1 LPIAFRGVSE
11 ESYAAGLAA
20 TRKKCAAT
28 DPAPGHFA
36 ANDAAPQSGHSK
48 PSSRRSILPAT
59 AAHHHEKHAHPTASP
74 ADYWALLKPRVMSL
88 VIFTAFAGV
97 LIAPS
102 HVNPVIGL
110 ASLLAIAAGAGASGA
125 LNMWYDADIDALMR
139 RTQNRPIPAGR
150 MNKGDALGFGL
161 VLSVLSVFALGI
173 VANWLAAA
181 LLSFTI
187 FFYVAVYT
195 MWLKRL
201 TPQNIVIGGAAGA
214 LPPIVGYA
222 AATGEISLASIALFA
237 IIFVWTPPHFW
248 ALALVKAEEYG
259 RAGIP
264 MLPNVKGAD
273 RTRREI
279 LLYTLALV
287 PLGLSPWLIG
297 FASLAYGMI
306 ALALGALMLLFSA
319 RVYYHR
325 TGAKAD
331 RCARQLFGFSI
342 LYLFLLFAAIVGE
355 RLVAILALN
364 IPW

>member
-1 LPIAFRGVSE
+1 MNFVSQSDRGPAQSLPVS
-11 ESYAAGLAA
+11 
-20 TRKKCAAT
+20 
-28 DPAPGHFA
+28 
-36 ANDAAPQSGHSK
+36 
-48 PSSRRSILPAT
+48 
-59 AAHHHEKHAHPTASP
+59 TASP
-74 ADYWALLKPRVMSL
+74 ADYLALLKPRVMSL
-88 VIFTAFAGV
+88 VMFTALTGV

-102 HVNPVIGL
+102 HVNPVIGF

-161 VLSVLSVFALGI
+161 VLAVLSVVTLGI

-264 MLPNVKGAD
+264 MLPNAKGAD
-273 RTRREI
+273 RTRRDI
-279 LLYTLALV
+279 LFYTLALV

-297 FASLAYGMI
+297 FASLAYGI
-306 ALALGALMLLFSA
+306 TALALGAIMLLFAA
-319 RVYYHR
+319 RVYCHR
-325 TGAKAD
+325 TGPAAN
-331 RCARQLFGFSI
+331 RCAGQLFGFSI
-342 LYLFLLFAAIVGE
+342 LYLFLLFAAIAGE
-355 RLVAILALN
+355 RLVAVLASNLA
-364 IPW
+364 W

>member
-1 LPIAFRGVSE
+1 M
-11 ESYAAGLAA
+11 
-20 TRKKCAAT
+20 
-28 DPAPGHFA
+28 
-36 ANDAAPQSGHSK
+36 
-48 PSSRRSILPAT
+48 PAT

-74 ADYWALLKPRVMSL
+74 SDYLALLKPRVMSL
-88 VIFTAFAGV
+88 VMFTALTGV

-102 HVNPVIGL
+102 HVNPVIGF

-161 VLSVLSVFALGI
+161 VLAVLSVFALGI

-201 TPQNIVIGGAAGA
+201 TSQNIVIGGAAGA

-222 AATGEISLASIALFA
+222 AATGEISLASVALFA

-248 ALALVKAEEYG
+248 ALALVKADEYG
-259 RAGIP
+259 RAGVP

-287 PLGLSPWLIG
+287 PLGLSPWVIG
-297 FASLAYGMI
+297 FASLAYGMV
-306 ALALGALMLLFSA
+306 ALALGALMLLFST

-331 RCARQLFGFSI
+331 RCAMQLFGFSI
-342 LYLFLLFAAIVGE
+342 LYLFLLFAEIGGE
-355 RLVAILALN
+355 RVVAILALHM
-364 IPW
+364 PS